1 MSYSKSSLKLF
12 SDENVPSKVV
22 ELLEKEGFD
31 IKKASFRSKDEEIAV
46 AATAESRVILT
57 FDRHFGNVLLFP
69 PDKYSGIIFIRIR
82 PPLVKTVVL
91 SLLNL
96 FKSVKPSEFKG
107 KLFTLNAFGFRRYPP
122 KRTGKV

>member
-69 PDKYSGIIFIRIR
+69 PEKYS
-82 PPLVKTVVL
+82 
-91 SLLNL
+91 
-96 FKSVKPSEFKG
+96 
-107 KLFTLNAFGFRRYPP
+107 
-122 KRTGKV
+122 